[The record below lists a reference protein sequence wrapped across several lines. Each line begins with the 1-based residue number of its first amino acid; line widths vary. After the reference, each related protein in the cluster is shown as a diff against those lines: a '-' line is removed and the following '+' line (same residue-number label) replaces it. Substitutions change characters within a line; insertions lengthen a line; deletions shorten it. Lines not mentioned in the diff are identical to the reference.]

1 VGKNV
6 LTDSTKLK
14 EKLPEDGH
22 HCPKHVG
29 VERYST
35 KVSAMVSIHFREIL
49 KLMC

>member
-1 VGKNV
+1 VQNV

-14 EKLPEDGH
+14 EKLSEDGR

-29 VERYST
+29 VEGQT
-35 KVSAMVSIHFREIL
+35 TNVLSIVLINFREIL